1 MYRSPSQYSHAEGVG
16 VAARGAQ
23 VTRPAAR
30 RRRPAPPSY
39 PPAVRPSVRARA
51 DLDEEI
57 FSLSASTRCSLSMGA
72 RRSTRLGAFVW
83 AFYRFTPAGVIV
95 LVIALF
101 MAFAE
106 KISNIPSSDN

>member
-1 MYRSPSQYSHAEGVG
+1 MNESKSGASPSTKKSGNHKI
-16 VAARGAQ
+16 
-23 VTRPAAR
+23 P
-30 RRRPAPPSY
+30 
-39 PPAVRPSVRARA
+39 
-51 DLDEEI
+51 LI
-57 FSLSASTRCSLSMGA
+57 
-72 RRSTRLGAFVW
+72 LGAIGLLLMISPFFYSAYVDATVGRGGPDDVSAGW

>member
-1 MYRSPSQYSHAEGVG
+1 MGV
-16 VAARGAQ
+16 
-23 VTRPAAR
+23 
-30 RRRPAPPSY
+30 
-39 PPAVRPSVRARA
+39 
-51 DLDEEI
+51 
-57 FSLSASTRCSLSMGA
+57 

-95 LVIALF
+95 LVITLF